1 MSCEISQGIL
11 AQVCDDKETFG
22 GAFERIFIGNLDD
35 FASITANNGAI
46 DTITLNAYATL
57 YSFYGRK
64 NGNTFSEELELAD
77 GGGKTYNV
85 SAELRV
91 RKFDVTTRQSIQQ
104 LAKAGKLVVWIPTK
118 AGSVEVIGIAKAS
131 TDGLALS
138 EGAEVTALTRASG
151 QALTDNPEFVITISA
166 VHYEPAISQTNEG
179 DSSSVS
185 GTIAYLESF
194 L

>member
-22 GAFERIFIGNLDD
+22 GAYERIFIGNLDD
-35 FASITANNGAI
+35 VATITAANGSLSAL
-46 DTITLNAYATL
+46 TLGTYGQL
-57 YSFYGRK
+57 YEFFGRK
-64 NGNTFSEELELAD
+64 NGNTFTEELELAD

-104 LAKAGKLVVWIPTK
+104 LAKAGKLVVFVPTRT
-118 AGSVEVIGIAKAS
+118 GTIEVIGIAKAS

-151 QALTDNPEFVITISA
+151 QALTDNPEFV
-166 VHYEPAISQTNEG
+166 SQ
-179 DSSSVS
+179 
-185 GTIAYLESF
+185 
-194 L
+194 